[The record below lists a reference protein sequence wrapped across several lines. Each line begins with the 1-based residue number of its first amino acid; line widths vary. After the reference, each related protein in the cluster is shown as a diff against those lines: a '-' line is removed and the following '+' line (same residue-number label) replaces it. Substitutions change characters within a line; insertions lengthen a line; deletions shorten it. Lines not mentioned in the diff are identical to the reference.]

1 MEIIDAS
8 ECSLTLKMVSAPSK
22 SITIEYINYG
32 DEWKNARKLTLP
44 TSTSEEFTI
53 NDLEP
58 SNTYQVRPT
67 WEEDG
72 VVKFGK
78 EMVLDTGV
86 PGCAGSKK
94 KRGCVIA

>member
-1 MEIIDAS
+1 
-8 ECSLTLKMVSAPSK
+8 MVSKSSH

-32 DEWKNARKLTLP
+32 DEWKNARKFTP
-44 TSTSEEFTI
+44 PSDGSEFTI
-53 NDLEP
+53 NELEP

-67 WEEDG
+67 WEEG
-72 VVKFGK
+72 GEVKIGK

-94 KRGCVIA
+94 KR